1 MISAKIK
8 QLTASITRYNSFLL
22 FAFCLLL
29 SAFPYICP
37 MRLSFFIA
45 KRIAFNK
52 GSTFSKFII
61 NIAVAA
67 TAVSVAVMILA
78 TALVNGFQQVIQE
91 KIFSFWGHIHVNQYQ
106 PNAGPLTEEIPFT
119 GRNTLV
125 DSIKLAPGIKTIS
138 NYATKSAIIKSE
150 KEIDGIIF
158 KGVDSGYDWPQL
170 KRFLKS
176 GNLLQFNDS
185 AYSPE
190 IMISEYMAAQ
200 LQLKVNDKAIIY
212 FIQGGGL
219 PPRARKLTVTGIFKT
234 GIEEYDKTYVIG
246 DLNLVRKLNDWEP
259 TQVGGY
265 EITLNNYRNMDSTAR
280 YMDNHL
286 LPDQLFTRTVRD
298 IYPNIFDWLQLQ
310 NQNELIIIIIM
321 TIVAIINMITA
332 ILILILERTNMI
344 GIAKALGMRNWNIQQ
359 VFVFQAAYIVILGIL
374 IGDFFGLGIAFL
386 QQSTGIFK
394 LPEESY
400 YMSVAAISIHWTDI
414 VLINLGT
421 FLICTLILLLP
432 SLIIKRITPV
442 KAIQFK

>member
-1 MISAKIK
+1 MIPAKIEY
-8 QLTASITRYNSFLL
+8 LSRPITVGIPFC
-22 FAFCLLL
+22 FAL
-29 SAFPYICP
+29 SAFPYICS

-45 KRIAFNK
+45 RRIAFNK
-52 GSTFSKFII
+52 GSSFSKFII

-67 TAVSVAVMILA
+67 TAISVAVMILA

-91 KIFSFWGHIHVNQYQ
+91 KIFSFWGHIHINEYQ
-106 PNAGPLTEEIPFT
+106 PNAGPLTEEIPFHS
-119 GRNTLV
+119 RKSLI
-125 DSIKLAPGIKTIS
+125 DSIKTAPGIKTIS

-158 KGVDSGYDWPQL
+158 KGIDQGYDWPQL
-170 KRFLKS
+170 KRFLQAGK
-176 GNLLQFNDS
+176 LLQFNDS
-185 AYSPE
+185 SYAPE
-190 IMISEYMAAQ
+190 IMISEYMAKE

-246 DLNLVRKLNDWEP
+246 DLNLVRKLNDWDP
-259 TQVGGY
+259 DQVGGF
-265 EITLNNYRNMDSTAR
+265 EVSINNYRNMDSVAR
-280 YMDNHL
+280 YMDNNV
-286 LPDQLFTRTVRD
+286 LPDQLFTRTIRD

-310 NQNELIIIIIM
+310 NQNELIIIVIM

-344 GIAKALGMRNWNIQQ
+344 GIAKALGMRNWDIQK
-359 VFVFQAAYIVILGIL
+359 VFVYQAAYIVILGIL

-386 QQSTGIFK
+386 QQATGIFK

-400 YMSVAAISIHWTDI
+400 YMSVAAVSLHWVDI
-414 VLINLGT
+414 LLINVGT
-421 FLICTLILLLP
+421 FLICTLILQIP
-432 SLIIKRITPV
+432 ARIIRRITPV